1 MIPFAVLAVGW
12 GTEYGVPYWLIRN
25 SWGTSFG
32 DDGYIKVKRGT
43 CGTHLVCSSLSCS
56 ANGSQQAIP
65 APSGHLARAAC
76 DVNCMFGE
84 VILFGFGLVWFY
96 FGALISKIT
105 R

>member
-32 DDGYIKVKRGT
+32 NDGYIKVKRGT
-43 CGTHLVCSSLSCS
+43 CGTHLVCASLSCS

-84 VILFGFGLVWFY
+84 VTV
-96 FGALISKIT
+96 
-105 R
+105 